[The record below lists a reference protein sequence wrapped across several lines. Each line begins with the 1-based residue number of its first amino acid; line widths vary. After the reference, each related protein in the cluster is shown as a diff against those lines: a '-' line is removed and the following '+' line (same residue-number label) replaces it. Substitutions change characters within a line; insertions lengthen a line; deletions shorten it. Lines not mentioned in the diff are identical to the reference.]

1 MKHLIVTLFITI
13 LSTTLPAQ
21 INMNDTTVQVI
32 GYWDKNE
39 KQSYSVTHESYR
51 VKGTDTSSRDLSK
64 YKVNITIT
72 DSTADSYTI
81 DWFYHDYEIY
91 SDNEVLQKI
100 STIVQDMTITFITN
114 ELGVFQEV
122 KNWKEVRDFIYKG
135 LRMFKTETKEI
146 PNMDKYIRQ
155 MEKMYDSK
163 ESIEAAAIKE
173 IRLFHS
179 FHGGK
184 YSFNNNI
191 SATIK
196 TANMYNSKEP
206 FDTELILWVEEI
218 DPEDN
223 SSIICMEQT
232 VNSEQLTKTSFDYLT
247 EIAATL
253 KTPAPVWSEFPAL
266 KNVTWTTSRIHGSG
280 WVIYSIE
287 TKEVSTEED
296 LYIQE
301 CTIEIL

>member
-1 MKHLIVTLFITI
+1 MKHLLLLLFIYTM
-13 LSTTLPAQ
+13 TTNLQAQ
-21 INMNDTTVQVI
+21 INMNDSTVQVI

-39 KQSYSVTHESYR
+39 KQSYIVTHESYR
-51 VKGTDTSSRDLSK
+51 LKGTDTTTRDFTK
-64 YKVNITIT
+64 YGVDITIT

-81 DWFYHDYEIY
+81 DWFYHDFDIK
-91 SDNEVLQKI
+91 SDNELLQKI
-100 STIVQDMTITFITN
+100 SVIAQDMTITFKTN

-122 KNWKEVRDFIYKG
+122 LNWKEVRDYIFKG
-135 LRMFKTETKEI
+135 LKMFQKETKEI

-155 MEKMYDSK
+155 VEKMYNSK

-173 IRLFHS
+173 IQQFHTY
-179 FHGGK
+179 HGGK
-184 YSFNNNI
+184 YAFDNEINASM
-191 SATIK
+191 K
-196 TANMYNSKEP
+196 TGNLYGDEP
-206 FDTELILWVEEI
+206 FDTDLILWVEEI

-232 VNSEQLTKTSFDYLT
+232 VNSEQLTKTTFDYLT
-247 EIAATL
+247 EMATTL

-296 LYIQE
+296 IYVEE
-301 CTIEIL
+301 CIIEIQ

>member
-1 MKHLIVTLFITI
+1 M
-13 LSTTLPAQ
+13 TTNLQAQ
-21 INMNDTTVQVI
+21 INMNDSTVQVI

-39 KQSYSVTHESYR
+39 KQSYIVTHESYR
-51 VKGTDTSSRDLSK
+51 LKGTDTTTRDFTK
-64 YKVNITIT
+64 YGVDITIT

-81 DWFYHDYEIY
+81 DWFYHDFDIK
-91 SDNEVLQKI
+91 SDNELLQKI
-100 STIVQDMTITFITN
+100 SVIAQDMTITFKTN

-122 KNWKEVRDFIYKG
+122 LNWKEVRDYIFKG
-135 LRMFKTETKEI
+135 LKMFQKETKEI

-155 MEKMYDSK
+155 VEKMYNSK

-173 IRLFHS
+173 IQQFHTY
-179 FHGGK
+179 HGGK
-184 YSFNNNI
+184 YAFDNEINASM
-191 SATIK
+191 K
-196 TANMYNSKEP
+196 TGNLYGDEP
-206 FDTELILWVEEI
+206 FDTDLILWVEEI

-232 VNSEQLTKTSFDYLT
+232 VNSEQLTKTTFDYLT
-247 EIAATL
+247 EMATTL

-296 LYIQE
+296 IYVEE
-301 CTIEIL
+301 CIIEIQ

>member
-1 MKHLIVTLFITI
+1 MKHFFAALFISI
-13 LSTTLPAQ
+13 LATNLHGQ
-21 INMNDTTVQVI
+21 INMNDSTVQVI

-39 KQSYSVTHESYR
+39 KQSYKVSHESYR
-51 VKGTDTSSRDLSK
+51 LKGADTTTRDISK
-64 YKVNITIT
+64 YSVDITIT

-81 DWFYHDYEIY
+81 DWFYHDYDIH
-91 SDNEVLQKI
+91 SDNELIQKLSI
-100 STIVQDMTITFITN
+100 IAEDMTITFKTN

-122 KNWKEVRDFIYKG
+122 INWKEVRDYVYKG
-135 LRMFKTETKEI
+135 LKMFKNETKEI

-155 MEKMYDSK
+155 VEKMYNSK

-173 IRLFHS
+173 IQQFHTY
-179 FHGGK
+179 HGGK
-184 YSFNNNI
+184 YAFDNEINTSM
-191 SATIK
+191 K
-196 TANMYNSKEP
+196 TGNLYGDEP
-206 FDTELILWVEEI
+206 FDTDLILWVEEI

-223 SSIICMEQT
+223 SSIICMQQT
-232 VNSEQLTKTSFDYLT
+232 VNSEQLTKTTFDYLT
-247 EIAATL
+247 EMATTL

-296 LYIQE
+296 IYVQE
-301 CTIEIL
+301 CIIEIL